1 MRDDQPPTPRIT
13 LAARYV
19 RVVLTCWSCRHQCD
33 ADLQGLV
40 DAGRGNG
47 LAYGTGAGLGTEFNG
62 APLRP
67 GAPPE
72 NTTNKSYFTGRSDN
86 FAAGQDSGFLGN
98 ARL

>member
-1 MRDDQPPTPRIT
+1 MSLTPSGSGLPFTLTPTPT
-13 LAARYV
+13 LTGTT
-19 RVVLTCWSCRHQCD
+19 LLFSTQP
-33 ADLQGLV
+33 
-40 DAGRGNG
+40 